1 MIWYHWNIESTTLVV
16 NGKNSTGSQQC
27 EYQILIVCAVRRWLH
42 CYMFHDHQPRKPVK
56 EVWWNSRECFS
67 GIISKNFAKII
78 SKMSKNHSSIFYFR
92 SSFFQDQIDGHKK
105 SVDFSNLDAPA
116 SDYVEAFL
124 RERKKAELKDAK
136 HTFTYEW
143 SMNMCNR

>member
-1 MIWYHWNIESTTLVV
+1 MYR
-16 NGKNSTGSQQC
+16 K
-27 EYQILIVCAVRRWLH
+27 ILQKLFQKCL
-42 CYMFHDHQPRKPVK
+42 
-56 EVWWNSRECFS
+56 
-67 GIISKNFAKII
+67 KII
-78 SKMSKNHSSIFYFR
+78 LRSFIFR
-92 SSFFQDQIDGHKK
+92 SSFFQDQIDEHKK